1 MLSGDLQEADKIRLR
16 REAKKNRGFYVEDEA
31 QLVFVIRI
39 RGINDMAPKV
49 SDVASV
55 VFLHRDVCRVAG
67 TRKVH
72 VRSKSKCSFS
82 LMQSRKILQL
92 LRLRQI
98 HNGVFVKVCSEPCC
112 LAAPLVSHIKTA

>member
-1 MLSGDLQEADKIRLR
+1 MTSGDLQEADKIRLR

-55 VFLHRDVCRVAG
+55 VSANRDVCRVAG

-72 VRSKSKCSFS
+72 VMSNCK
-82 LMQSRKILQL
+82 L
-92 LRLRQI
+92 
-98 HNGVFVKVCSEPCC
+98 FVLSVAVSQDFTA
-112 LAAPLVSHIKTA
+112 AAPAPDPQWRVCEGVQRALLLGCSSCVTC